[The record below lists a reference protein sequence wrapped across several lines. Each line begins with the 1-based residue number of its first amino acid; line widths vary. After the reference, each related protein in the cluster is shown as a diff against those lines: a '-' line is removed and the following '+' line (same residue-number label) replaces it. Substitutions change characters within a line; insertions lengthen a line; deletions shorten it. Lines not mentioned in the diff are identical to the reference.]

1 MTDNTRLKVKF
12 EEIQQS
18 YNHFIDSCYQP
29 EEGYRLSL
37 NSEVTPYALCFAI
50 FGKHLVGQIAS
61 ISKEIEL
68 FDELLRSNL
77 SVYKDNCISNNKNI
91 ATDKGYLQLLC
102 FTLSALSI
110 IETLNNNSLETHVIP
125 LVRKENV
132 CGILQKPEI
141 YSGKAGTGNLAMFY
155 AILLIYSKEYLN
167 EEVDELIDIWIEKHL
182 NSMNNNG
189 FWGLSNRN
197 LYLQFQNGYHQYE
210 IFEYLGIKN
219 QNQNMTSNFIN
230 SLADNIGHFAPYPG
244 GGGCYD
250 YDAIFLLT
258 FLGESLNS
266 KYDALINKTLESILS
281 EQNEDGGFSES
292 LYIRPRNLK
301 NLKSMTQHLV
311 QKEGRVRAE
320 RARFCLTLLR
330 FKHNKI
336 KTHWT
341 KYSRE
346 WHESNLWD
354 SWFRM
359 LTIARIDNS
368 ISLSSSNWG
377 FINFPGIGHSYILS
391 KN

>member
-1 MTDNTRLKVKF
+1 M
-12 EEIQQS
+12 
-18 YNHFIDSCYQP
+18 
-29 EEGYRLSL
+29 
-37 NSEVTPYALCFAI
+37 
-50 FGKHLVGQIAS
+50 
-61 ISKEIEL
+61 
-68 FDELLRSNL
+68 
-77 SVYKDNCISNNKNI
+77 
-91 ATDKGYLQLLC
+91 
-102 FTLSALSI
+102 
-110 IETLNNNSLETHVIP
+110 
-125 LVRKENV
+125 
-132 CGILQKPEI
+132 
-141 YSGKAGTGNLAMFY
+141 
-155 AILLIYSKEYLN
+155 
-167 EEVDELIDIWIEKHL
+167 
-182 NSMNNNG
+182 
-189 FWGLSNRN
+189 
-197 LYLQFQNGYHQYE
+197 
-210 IFEYLGIKN
+210 
-219 QNQNMTSNFIN
+219 
-230 SLADNIGHFAPYPG
+230 
-244 GGGCYD
+244 
-250 YDAIFLLT
+250 
-258 FLGESLNS
+258 
-266 KYDALINKTLESILS
+266 ESILS